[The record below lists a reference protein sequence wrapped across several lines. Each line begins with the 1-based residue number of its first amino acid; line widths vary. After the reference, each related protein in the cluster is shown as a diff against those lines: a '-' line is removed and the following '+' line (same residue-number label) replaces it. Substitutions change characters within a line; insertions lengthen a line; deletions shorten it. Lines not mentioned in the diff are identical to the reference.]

1 MYQEMLSNGD
11 YNNWSEYCSLV
22 DAAREEYEEEI
33 AREEYEQEC
42 AREEYEKELL
52 EKEKKRG

>member
-22 DAAREEYEEEI
+22 DAAREEYEEEL

-42 AREEYEKELL
+42 ARGEY